1 MKRQQTLVNG
11 KFEERISVR
20 NRALQY
26 GDGLF
31 ETIAVVNG
39 QSLAWDRHI
48 ARLQAGCERLN
59 IECPNPSQLVSESSQ
74 LCGQSK
80 LAVLKL
86 IVSRGE
92 GGRGYQ
98 PAKSMESTRI
108 FSLHDWPDYPSTYQK
123 HGIEVSVC
131 KTRLGLN
138 PSLAG
143 LKHLNRLEQVLLSQ
157 EISLGQNPEGLALDI
172 EDRVIE
178 GSMSNI
184 FIVKNEQFLTPSL
197 DKAGVAGVIRGK
209 ILDICKAS
217 DLACLVTR
225 LSLQDVL
232 NADEV
237 FLCNSIA
244 GLWPVVRI
252 ADASFETGPYT
263 QKLQKQ
269 LASENMIVMS

>member
-1 MKRQQTLVNG
+1 MILING
-11 KFEERISVR
+11 QSEQRISVL

-39 QSLAWDRHI
+39 QPLAWDRHI

-59 IECPNPSQLVSESSQ
+59 IECPTPSQLVSESSQ

-86 IVSRGE
+86 VVSRGE

-98 PAKSMESTRI
+98 PAKSMKSTRI

-123 HGIEVSVC
+123 HGIEVSLC

-157 EISLGQNPEGLALDI
+157 EISLAQKTEGLALDI

-184 FIVKNEQFLTPSL
+184 FIVKNGQFLTPSL

-209 ILDICKAS
+209 ILDISKAS
-217 DLACLVTR
+217 GLPCLVTT

-252 ADASFETGPYT
+252 AGAAFEIGPYT

>member
-1 MKRQQTLVNG
+1 MKRQQTLING
-11 KFEERISVR
+11 QFEQQVSVL

-31 ETIAVVNG
+31 ETIAVVDG
-39 QSLAWDRHI
+39 QPLAWDRHI
-48 ARLQAGCERLN
+48 DRLQAGCERLN
-59 IECPNPSQLVSESSQ
+59 IECPKPSQLVSESIQ

-98 PAKSMESTRI
+98 PAKSMKPTRI
-108 FSLHDWPDYPSTYQK
+108 FSLHDWPDYPSDYQK
-123 HGIEVSVC
+123 HGIAVSVC

-157 EISLGQNPEGLALDI
+157 EVSLAQNPEGLALDI

-178 GSMSNI
+178 GSKSNI
-184 FIVKNEQFLTPSL
+184 FIVKNGQFLTPSL
-197 DKAGVAGVIRGK
+197 DIAGVAGVIRGK

-217 DLACLVTR
+217 GLLCGVTT

-237 FLCNSIA
+237 FLCNSIV
-244 GLWPVVRI
+244 GVWPVLQI
-252 ADASFETGPYT
+252 ADAAFKTGPYT
-263 QKLQKQ
+263 QKMQKQ
-269 LASENMIVMS
+269 LVSESMIVMS